1 VRGVERDNK
10 ESGPKGPG
18 LGLPKGAAQSLR
30 HRACVASSRQPRD
43 KLGIG
48 RQRAAKKI
56 KVSMFL

>member
-18 LGLPKGAAQSLR
+18 LGLPKGAAQGLSTGPAL
-30 HRACVASSRQPRD
+30 ASSRQ
-43 KLGIG
+43 
-48 RQRAAKKI
+48 RAAGSKKI